1 MFIDKTKI
9 LIKAGNGGDGSVS
22 FRKEK
27 YVPNGG
33 PNGGDGGN
41 GGSIIFEVTPHMNN
55 LSDYHF
61 TKHFRAED
69 GENGSTNNKY
79 GRYGQDIVIKVPKGT
94 IIKDAQTGK
103 VVADMFF
110 DDDKKVLLKG
120 GKGGRGNAKFATSVR
135 QAPAFSEMGEKAV
148 EKEVILELKTIAD
161 IGLIGFPN
169 VGKSTLLSVITSAK
183 PKIANYHFTTI
194 SPNLG
199 VAYYHSKSFVVA
211 DIPGLIEGASEG
223 VGLGHAFLRH
233 IERTRMLVHVID
245 IAAVDGR
252 NPLEDFKI
260 INNELKSYSKKL
272 ASLLQIVVLN
282 KMDLLFDDFSKLEE
296 FKKKY
301 GKKYKIIEV
310 SAATH
315 TGLDELLDTIIKNLE
330 TLPTSEPD
338 EVETFD
344 FDVKDKTFFEVNID
358 EDGVFVVSGGL
369 IDEMIRGIVLTDT
382 QSFAYFQKRLK
393 QDGIIKRLKEMGIQ
407 ENDLVRIGYVEFEYS
422 D

>member
-1 MFIDKTKI
+1 
-9 LIKAGNGGDGSVS
+9 
-22 FRKEK
+22 
-27 YVPNGG
+27 
-33 PNGGDGGN
+33 
-41 GGSIIFEVTPHMNN
+41 
-55 LSDYHF
+55 
-61 TKHFRAED
+61 
-69 GENGSTNNKY
+69 
-79 GRYGQDIVIKVPKGT
+79 
-94 IIKDAQTGK
+94 
-103 VVADMFF
+103 
-110 DDDKKVLLKG
+110 
-120 GKGGRGNAKFATSVR
+120 
-135 QAPAFSEMGEKAV
+135 
-148 EKEVILELKTIAD
+148 
-161 IGLIGFPN
+161 
-169 VGKSTLLSVITSAK
+169 
-183 PKIANYHFTTI
+183 
-194 SPNLG
+194 
-199 VAYYHSKSFVVA
+199 
-211 DIPGLIEGASEG
+211 
-223 VGLGHAFLRH
+223 
-233 IERTRMLVHVID
+233 MLVHVID